1 MIDKYVGT
9 SFVIMP
15 QHEGSK
21 VVYVIEGINSRHE
34 FVISSDGRFVADYP
48 VEHALDH
55 FKNKYWVEYVDVK
68 KCIMKGLNSDT

>member
-1 MIDKYVGT
+1 MSNEYVGK
-9 SFVIMP
+9 SFIIMP

-68 KCIMKGLNSDT
+68 KILFEVLACD